1 MAFID
6 ENEAPNGNKVLAGG
20 PVAGHKQGAGVGM
33 LSSGE
38 LKMMLGQCLKMA
50 SENKITAKNT
60 WGLPL
65 IEHLEDLIRDDQN
78 ASGRNTNFQK
88 ASVTLDA
95 GVKIYSYRV
104 DSVHT
109 ETFKMLGGLGRA
121 SGPGDEDEGGQGELG
136 DGGVGQASPS
146 KRKRRGGDLNPEA
159 TLESSL
165 EALNV
170 KKFDLAF
177 AVDPLF
183 HKTSAQF
190 DEGGARGLLLNNLSV
205 YQGCNLVFDSLDVP
219 DTAVG
224 RVSVVDSSRN
234 QDESSA
240 CIRGDV
246 DSMLAAAEYAGRP
259 ECRIAP
265 ALDDITSILGTLSNY
280 DTENTDYDEIVE
292 KAIET
297 VSHGD
302 RRGVQEIS
310 TFEWDDA
317 EGDAGMAVE
326 QIGEYQQ
333 PEDGPMDDM
342 GGHDYEDNFDYE
354 GSMPSAQYS
363 QGGVSIGLG
372 EEAIQWLVTAGH
384 DGGGPVTGAGWI
396 GPSHWR
402 YRAGPHSNSASNQ
415 TEKPKRSKAAIQ
427 PLDFVSLLESED
439 PKIVLDRSFKKKRR
453 SKASSGSTQTG
464 PSKTLLPDDYRY
476 SAEMLGRYSL
486 RPGFISVLHSRQRG
500 HPGGDTYAGY
510 DDSSWDLPGD
520 HDEGG
525 WDMGESEG
533 LDLAEAAHKVEKV
546 EVSYSKAAKQVDVKT
561 LKELMWQGISA
572 VLEQR
577 IADEISNP
585 HEGIEFADILATV
598 PHENN
603 AGRLEDLSVHLCFI
617 CVLHLANEH
626 GLAINSFPQLDRL
639 TVGHVPTL

>member
-1 MAFID
+1 MLVD
-6 ENEAPNGNKVLAGG
+6 ENVAPNGNKEMAGG
-20 PVAGHKQGAGVGM
+20 PVGGQKQGAGM

-65 IEHLEDLIRDDQN
+65 IEHLDDLIRDDQN

-146 KRKRRGGDLNPEA
+146 KRKRRGGELNPEA

-224 RVSVVDSSRN
+224 RVSMGDASRN

-246 DSMLAAAEYAGRP
+246 DSMLAAAEYAARP

-265 ALDDITSILGTLSNY
+265 ALDDITNILGTLHT
-280 DTENTDYDEIVE
+280 DMENTDYDGIVE
-292 KAIET
+292 KALET
-297 VSHGD
+297 VSRGD

-310 TFEWDDA
+310 AFEWDA
-317 EGDAGMAVE
+317 EGDAGMTVE
-326 QIGEYQQ
+326 QHGEYHQ
-333 PEDGPMDDM
+333 PDDGPMDDM
-342 GGHDYEDNFDYE
+342 GGYDDYDDGDGNNVEYDA
-354 GSMPSAQYS
+354 SMPSAEYS

-384 DGGGPVTGAGWI
+384 DGGPMTGAGWI

-402 YRAGPHSNSASNQ
+402 YRAGPSVNAASNQ
-415 TEKPKRSKAAIQ
+415 AEKPKRSKSAIQ
-427 PLDFVSLLESED
+427 PLDFVSLLEDED

-453 SKASSGSTQTG
+453 SKSSSNAGHEG
-464 PSKTLLPDDYRY
+464 RSKTLLPDDYRY

-486 RPGFISVLHSRQRG
+486 RPGFISVLHSRHSE
-500 HPGGDTYAGY
+500 HPGGDMYAGY

-520 HDEGG
+520 HDDG
-525 WDMGESEG
+525 WDMGEPQG

-561 LKELMWQGISA
+561 LKELMWQGIST

-577 IADEISNP
+577 IADGISNP
-585 HEGIEFADILATV
+585 QEGIEFADILATV

-626 GLAINSFPQLDRL
+626 GLAINGFPQLDRL
-639 TVGHVPTL
+639 TVSNVPTI